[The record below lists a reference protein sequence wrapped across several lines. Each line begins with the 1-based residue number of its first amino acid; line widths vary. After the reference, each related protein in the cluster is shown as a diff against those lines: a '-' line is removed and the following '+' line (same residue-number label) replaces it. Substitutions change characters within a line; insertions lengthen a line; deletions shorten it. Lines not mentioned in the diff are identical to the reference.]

1 MDTKQMARI
10 WVGLAL
16 LAVCCCAWLR
26 AGTSVGARKG
36 AAEGHPRIIV
46 CGSTSKTPRPG
57 PRAPGDAKI
66 DSGSSPVP
74 NVPPPLAADDP
85 RAVRREA
92 AIDALRLL
100 CPQLDSSRVYPE
112 EGYSPDDKRVAG
124 LSAGNGRLTG
134 PSDLPPEEA
143 ALAFLSEYRDIW
155 GIQDVERDLELDPGG
170 SRSKPDTSG
179 MTHMHFRQVVSG
191 VPLLG
196 DGLRVTMDRDGSIV
210 WVDGTIEPLAIG
222 APLDSDPSIDDDRA
236 LEVAVARHG
245 PVSHGTPD
253 VELVARFDGQGVR
266 LCWSV
271 EYTGN
276 GWWHLLI
283 DADDGQVLREVD
295 KVCRADYAQVRVPA
309 VTPFGRRVSL
319 AARMYHP
326 DSDRPIWSL
335 LDMTLRASVYTGF
348 APPGANDW
356 LRGAGTTDFQ
366 NRTGVFS
373 SGLERSGTAAHR
385 NLGRILLHWREVLGR
400 DSYDD
405 EGGNVR
411 CTVNGALDGNPNNA
425 WYAGDGAFWF
435 GEGDGVRSRSVTALD
450 VCAHEFGHAVFDA
463 LIHPNAQQS
472 NAQTYAVDEHVADAF
487 ALFTE
492 RSLLNESRRWNW
504 SIGEEVI
511 LRGTRGV
518 MRDMANPHLLRMP
531 DHYSEVRADNDEHD
545 NACVLNKFLY
555 LWICGGV
562 HPQSGRAVV
571 GLIPAFG
578 GGEERAF
585 RVARRAYY
593 LSLKKLTP
601 AVCFRRFRKALYDVV
616 RVEYGEDSTV
626 YRQAAAAFA
635 AIGL

>member
-1 MDTKQMARI
+1 MGTKHVAKV
-10 WVGLAL
+10 WLGLVL
-16 LAVCCCAWLR
+16 LAVCCYAWLR
-26 AGTSVGARKG
+26 AGTSVGARTG
-36 AAEGHPRIIV
+36 AGDGRPRIIV
-46 CGSTSKTPRPG
+46 CGSLSSSPG
-57 PRAPGDAKI
+57 RVPSAPGDAE
-66 DSGSSPVP
+66 SGGVTSPVP
-74 NVPPPLAADDP
+74 NVPPPLADDDP

-100 CPQLDSSRVYPE
+100 CPQLDASRVYPE
-112 EGYSPDDKRVAG
+112 EGYSPDDKRVAD
-124 LSAGNGRLTG
+124 LSAGEGRLTG
-134 PSDLPPEEA
+134 PSDLPPEEV

-155 GIQDVERDLELDPGG
+155 GIQDVERDLVLDPG
-170 SRSKPDTSG
+170 RSNPKPDRWGDTG
-179 MTHMHFRQVVSG
+179 VYFRQIVSG

-196 DGLRVTMDRDGSIV
+196 EGLRVTVDRTGRVAHVS
-210 WVDGTIEPLAIG
+210 GTVEPLAIG
-222 APLDSDPSIDDDRA
+222 VSLDPSPSIDDDRA
-236 LEVAVARHG
+236 LEIATDRHG

-253 VELVARFDGQGVR
+253 VELVARFEGQGVR

-276 GWWHLLI
+276 GWWYLLI
-283 DADDGQVLREVD
+283 DANDGEVLREVD
-295 KVCRADYAQVRVPA
+295 KVRRADYRQVRVPA
-309 VTPFGRRVSL
+309 ITPFGRRVTL
-319 AARMYHP
+319 AARMYNP

-335 LDMTLRASVYTGF
+335 LDMTLRPFVYTGF

-356 LRGAGTTDFQ
+356 LRGAGTADFQ

-385 NLGRILLHWREVLGR
+385 NLGRILLLWRDRFGR

-405 EGGNVR
+405 DGAGVM
-411 CTVNGALDGNPNNA
+411 CTVNGALGGDANNA

-463 LIHPNAQQS
+463 IVHPNDRQS
-472 NAQTYAVDEHVADAF
+472 NVQTYAVNEHVADAF

-504 SIGEEVI
+504 TMGEEVI

-518 MRDMANPHLLRMP
+518 MRDMANPHLLGMP
-531 DHYSEVRADNDEHD
+531 DHYSEVRADNDQHD

-555 LWICGGV
+555 LWIRGGT
-562 HPQSGRAVV
+562 HPQSGRAVAGMV
-571 GLIPAFG
+571 SSSNG
-578 GGEERAF
+578 GAELAF
-585 RVARRAYY
+585 RVAQDSYY
-593 LSLKKLTP
+593 RTMQDLTP
-601 AVCFRRFRKALYDVV
+601 AVCFRRFRDALYADLL
-616 RVEYGEDSTV
+616 ESYGPTSV
-626 YRQAAAAFA
+626 AYRQARAAFA